1 MTTPQIRRSDPR
13 LAGLIQSETKRQRE
27 SLILIPS
34 ENYASRAVLEAAGT
48 VLTNK
53 YAEGYPGKRYYNG
66 TRFCDAIEQLAI
78 DRAKQLFRTE
88 HANVQPHSGA
98 SANFSVFFA
107 FLKPGD
113 TVLGMSL
120 DCGGHLTH
128 GLKLNFSGQW
138 FNVVSYGVSRETGRI
153 DYAEVER
160 LADQHKPKMIIA
172 GFSSYMFQLDFA
184 RFGAIAQRV
193 GAVLMSDVAHI
204 AGLIVAKLHPD
215 PVPHSTVVTTTTHK
229 TLRGPRGGLIVCGKE
244 RAAEVNRAVLPGT
257 QGGPLMHIVAAK
269 AQAFKEALSAGFRR
283 YQAQI
288 LKNARA
294 MAEVFVARGLK
305 VVGGGTENHLLVL
318 DVSAQGLTG
327 KEAADLLEEANIV
340 VNKNVIPF
348 DPKPPLVT
356 SGIRLG
362 SPAITTRGLKEAQVK
377 QVAEWVAEILK
388 RPGEPRLRR
397 AICSQVIKLTKKFPI
412 Y

>member
-128 GLKLNFSGQW
+128 GLKPNFSGQW

-244 RAAEVNRAVLPGT
+244 RAEIGRASCRERV
-257 QGGPLMHIVAAK
+257 
-269 AQAFKEALSAGFRR
+269 
-283 YQAQI
+283 
-288 LKNARA
+288 
-294 MAEVFVARGLK
+294 
-305 VVGGGTENHLLVL
+305 
-318 DVSAQGLTG
+318 
-327 KEAADLLEEANIV
+327 
-340 VNKNVIPF
+340 
-348 DPKPPLVT
+348 
-356 SGIRLG
+356 
-362 SPAITTRGLKEAQVK
+362 
-377 QVAEWVAEILK
+377 
-388 RPGEPRLRR
+388 
-397 AICSQVIKLTKKFPI
+397 
-412 Y
+412 